1 MQFARQLEGGSKTGS
16 LWNTGWAIK
25 NIDAT
30 PVVAV
35 QVTEWWC
42 GSREFPHHHS
52 DLFRL
57 LGSSKPTKSPDS
69 QGIRAQL
76 RRMGDPPYVIGI
88 TAKSSSLINRVAL
101 LLPLTIRLPTK
112 QLSPHVKCPGV
123 VTPLC
128 CSYLRPPRLSIKK
141 IRHFQNFCSCKFTR
155 LSHNLESS

>member
-1 MQFARQLEGGSKTGS
+1 MQFVRQLEGGSKTGS
-16 LWNTGWAIK
+16 PWNTGWAIK

-76 RRMGDPPYVIGI
+76 RRMGDPPFVIGI
-88 TAKSSSLINRVAL
+88 TTKSTRLINRVAL

-123 VTPLC
+123 VTPLRR
-128 CSYLRPPRLSIKK
+128 SHLRPPRLSMNK
-141 IRHFQNFCSCKFTR
+141 IWHFQNFCTCECTS
-155 LSHNLESS
+155 LSHDLESS